1 MIKLKQAVIV
11 EGKYDKIKLNGFLD
25 ALIITTN
32 GFGIFKDAEKRAFL
46 RLLAKEF
53 GLIIMT
59 DSDSAGQVIRQHL
72 KNVITEGEITQVYLP
87 QIKGKEKRKQTGSA
101 QGFLGVEGLSE
112 ECIIKALEKSGVL
125 FDSEVKDRET
135 LTKADLFEL
144 GVSGRENS
152 SLLRKKVLSE
162 LDLPDML
169 STSAL
174 LDYINR
180 SGRIS
185 EFVEVC
191 KKCLEEE
198 DKK

>member
-11 EGKYDKIKLNGFLD
+11 EGKYDKIKLSSFLD

-53 GLIIMT
+53 GLVIMT

-72 KNVITEGEITQVYLP
+72 KSVITEGEITQVYLP
-87 QIKGKEKRKQTGSA
+87 QIKGKEKRKQSSSA
-101 QGFLGVEGLSE
+101 QGYLGVEGLSE
-112 ECIIKALEKSGVL
+112 ECITEALKKSGVL
-125 FDSEVKDRET
+125 FTNGEISET

-144 GVSGRENS
+144 GISGRENS
-152 SLLRKKVLSE
+152 SFFRKKVLRK
-162 LDLPDML
+162 LCLPDML

-174 LDYINR
+174 LEYINR
-180 SGRIS
+180 SGRS
-185 EFVEVC
+185 TEFKEVC
-191 KKCLEEE
+191 KICLQEE

>member
-11 EGKYDKIKLNGFLD
+11 EGKYDKIKLSGFLD
-25 ALIITTN
+25 TLIITTN

-72 KNVITEGEITQVYLP
+72 KSVITEGEITQVYLP

-112 ECIIKALEKSGVL
+112 ECIVKALEKSGVL
-125 FDSEVKDRET
+125 FNTAEKNEKT
-135 LTKADLFEL
+135 LTKSDLFEL

-152 SLLRKKVLSE
+152 SALRKRVLKA

-180 SGRIS
+180 SGRTL
-185 EFVEVC
+185 EFEEVC
-191 KKCLEEE
+191 KRCLKEE

>member
-1 MIKLKQAVIV
+1 MINLKQAVIV
-11 EGKYDKIKLNGFLD
+11 EGKYDKIKLSNFID

-32 GFGIFKDAEKRAFL
+32 GFGIFKDNEKREFL

-72 KNVITEGEITQVYLP
+72 KSVIVEGEITQVYLP
-87 QIKGKEKRKQTGSA
+87 QIKGKEKRKQTASA
-101 QGFLGVEGLSE
+101 AGFLGVEGLSE
-112 ECIIKALEKSGVL
+112 ECITQALLKSGVL
-125 FDSEVKDRET
+125 VDGTCKTEKA

-144 GVSGRENS
+144 GISDRENS
-152 SLLRKKVLSE
+152 ANLRKKVLETLE
-162 LDLPDML
+162 LPNLL

-180 SGRIS
+180 SGRTI
-185 EFVEVC
+185 EFEEVC
-191 KKCLEEE
+191 KKCLQEEV
-198 DKK
+198 KK

>member
-11 EGKYDKIKLNGFLD
+11 EGKYDKIKLSSFLD

-32 GFGIFKDAEKRAFL
+32 GFGIFKDSEKRAFL

-53 GLIIMT
+53 GLVIMT

-72 KNVITEGEITQVYLP
+72 KSVITEGEITQVYLP
-87 QIKGKEKRKQTGSA
+87 QIKGKEKRKQSSSA
-101 QGFLGVEGLSE
+101 QGYLGVEGLSE
-112 ECIIKALEKSGVL
+112 ECITEALKKSGVL
-125 FDSEVKDRET
+125 FTNGEISET

-144 GVSGRENS
+144 GISGRENS
-152 SLLRKKVLSE
+152 SFFRKKVLRK
-162 LDLPDML
+162 LCLPDML

-174 LDYINR
+174 LEYINR
-180 SGRIS
+180 SGRS
-185 EFVEVC
+185 TEFKEVC
-191 KKCLEEE
+191 KICLQEE